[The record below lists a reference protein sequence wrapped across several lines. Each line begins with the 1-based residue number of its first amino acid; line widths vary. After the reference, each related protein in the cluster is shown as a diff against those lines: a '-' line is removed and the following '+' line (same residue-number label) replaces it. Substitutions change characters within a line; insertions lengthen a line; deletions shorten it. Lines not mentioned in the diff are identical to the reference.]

1 MGYLGYFYVETKS
14 FEIRSEFGNGGV
26 PLAKWSRGIFQ
37 SVVMAIQSIVWLL
50 NTMEEL
56 IKGDTSKDLYRTCRI
71 GYSVPGTLRI
81 RWRAVQ
87 FHNYTRGLTR

>member
-14 FEIRSEFGNGGV
+14 FKIRSEFGNGGV
-26 PLAKWSRGIFQ
+26 PLTKWSRGIFR

-56 IKGDTSKDLYRTCRI
+56 IKGDTSKDLYRTYRI
-71 GYSVPGTLRI
+71 EYSVPGTLRI
-81 RWRAVQ
+81 Q
-87 FHNYTRGLTR
+87 